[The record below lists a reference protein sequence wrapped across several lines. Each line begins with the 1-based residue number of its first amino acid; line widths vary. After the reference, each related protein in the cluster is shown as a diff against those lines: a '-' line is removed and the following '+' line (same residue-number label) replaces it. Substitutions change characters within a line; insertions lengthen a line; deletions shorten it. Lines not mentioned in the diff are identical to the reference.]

1 MGTMKKLAVVFG
13 IVFATACGNK
23 ADKALDQLEGFK
35 NKMCECKDSA
45 CADGVQTEMRDWSKS
60 MKDSGIEKSDLSEGQ
75 KTRGKEIEEAMSKCR
90 REARGKK

>member
-1 MGTMKKLAVVFG
+1 MKKFAVVLG

-23 ADKALDQLEGFK
+23 ADKALDELEGFK

-45 CADGVQTEMRDWSKS
+45 CVDTVQTDMREWSKK
-60 MKDSGIEKSDLSEGQ
+60 MKDSGVEKSDLSDAQ
-75 KTRGKEIEEAMSKCR
+75 KTRGKEIDEAMSKCR